1 MGAGRPDRDAAHSG
15 RTPLHLTVTPLIN
28 RQKYAAPL
36 EPRVLRCVRSPMSF
50 ASDALRDE
58 AARFRRM
65 KFMIDDARTLRVI
78 EEYALELE
86 ARAALIDLRNREDE
100 TDE

>member
-1 MGAGRPDRDAAHSG
+1 
-15 RTPLHLTVTPLIN
+15 
-28 RQKYAAPL
+28 
-36 EPRVLRCVRSPMSF
+36 MSF

-65 KFMIDDARTLRVI
+65 KFMIDDARTLGVI

-86 ARAALIDLRNREDE
+86 ARAALIDLRNREEE